1 MATNEHSLNKKTG
14 GHHRGHLGEI
24 KNWRHICRHRS
35 RIWRP
40 QRSQCGIDP
49 TLNLLSVELTYLLRF
64 AIFIPLE
71 MKFLQFLGFSPK

>member
-1 MATNEHSLNKKTG
+1 VATNEHSLNKKTG

-49 TLNLLSVELTYLLRF
+49 TLNLL
-64 AIFIPLE
+64 
-71 MKFLQFLGFSPK
+71 